1 MPRRR
6 KNKTSAEL
14 MRLNAWKG
22 QQETKTAG
30 KQELE
35 VRGQKPADEQEVEVR
50 GQVPSNEQEV
60 EVRGQEPANEQ
71 EIEVAGQD
79 LDDKQELQ
87 VTGLEPADPK
97 EVEVT
102 GEWKDSEFTFN
113 PFTQNDQLQLAGQLN
128 LSVHRYLNMD
138 QRNVPLEAPISP
150 IRIIGDGNC
159 FYRAISYLI
168 CGTQEYHDVL
178 RQLTVEYM
186 STLSEDVYRPWLAF
200 EHPEKTMDQY
210 LSRDGR
216 SIQNRH
222 PADLEAWATQVEIN
236 AMSTLLGRRIFMY
249 VFSKRQTRS
258 MSRRHR
264 EETTEASEVAC
275 IKRKTVL
282 NADDDDDRKR
292 AKRDRERKRY
302 QEDPTYAKAQRDGK
316 RTRYS
321 IDKQHAQEKRDR
333 AREQALERY
342 HTDDDYARQKRERE
356 QERALERYH
365 TDDDY
370 AQQKRERE
378 QERALERYHTD
389 DDYAQQ
395 KREREQERALE
406 RYHTDDDYAKQK
418 REREQERYHTDDDY
432 AQQKR
437 EREQERALERYH
449 TDDDYAQQKKGMC
462 RLTERRSRI

>member
-22 QQETKTAG
+22 QQETKTA
-30 KQELE
+30 
-35 VRGQKPADEQEVEVR
+35 
-50 GQVPSNEQEV
+50 
-60 EVRGQEPANEQ
+60 
-71 EIEVAGQD
+71 
-79 LDDKQELQ
+79 
-87 VTGLEPADPK
+87 
-97 EVEVT
+97 
-102 GEWKDSEFTFN
+102 
-113 PFTQNDQLQLAGQLN
+113 
-128 LSVHRYLNMD
+128 
-138 QRNVPLEAPISP
+138 
-150 IRIIGDGNC
+150 
-159 FYRAISYLI
+159 
-168 CGTQEYHDVL
+168 
-178 RQLTVEYM
+178 
-186 STLSEDVYRPWLAF
+186 DVYRPWLAF

-249 VFSKRQTRS
+249 GKHGYKWEWMKYPWCESNRSMLEGRNAIYMQHTNGNHFDVVAAVFSKRQTRS